1 MTPYPCPSGTW
12 STASGLAEQT
22 QCVDVGPGYWAPTGS
37 SVAQPCST
45 GFYCPGRQ
53 YDTVNQQPGALPLA
67 LSTGGVAETVPMLV
81 TEVVGTPLVSTQL
94 LVDLGDGAASTVR
107 ERRSCPSR
115 ARTTLDTLVPN
126 TCVHSLHS
134 THSAKRIVDYIS

>member
-12 STASGLAEQT
+12 STASGLADQT

-37 SVAQPCST
+37 SVAQPCAS

-67 LSTGGVAETVPMLV
+67 LATGGVTETVTV
-81 TEVVGTPLVSTQL
+81 AVGWEVVGTPLVSTQL
-94 LVDLGDGAASTVR
+94 LVDLGDGATSEVR
-107 ERRSCPSR
+107 MVRSPFSCTHTP
-115 ARTTLDTLVPN
+115 
-126 TCVHSLHS
+126 HS
-134 THSAKRIVDYIS
+134 THSYPTHVYTHMTLEALRRR